1 MKKLFLFLPILM
13 LLMISC
19 GTSSSVVR
27 LSPSIRPSIDVDL
40 VTVYQTEAEVPSE
53 FEKIAVVTIKG
64 SAVYKTKASMLRALR
79 EKAGL
84 LGANAIILAGS
95 KDQTIATKA
104 VSVYLTAGIFG
115 KKEVSAIAIY
125 VYPEKK

>member
-1 MKKLFLFLPILM
+1 MKKMFLFLVIIAFLTV
-13 LLMISC
+13 SC
-19 GTSSSVVR
+19 ATSSNVVR

-64 SAVYKTKASMLRALR
+64 SAVYKTKAALLRKLR

-84 LGANAIILAGS
+84 IGANAIILAGS

-104 VSVYLTAGIFG
+104 VSLYLTAGIFG

-125 VYPEKK
+125 VHPIK